1 MARHRRTAAA
11 IAAASLLAALAAC
24 AQDDPGPAEST
35 DPEGRSASA
44 QEYRPGRSAVLER
57 PAGEPAAVVVLVP
70 GGGWASADPGGFD
83 SLASALVGSG
93 LAVVTITYGTSGTG
107 DRYPTPVLDVAC
119 AASYAA
125 AQVPD
130 LPVVLVGHS
139 AGAHLA
145 ALAALQPP
153 GTPDAP
159 EDDECSSPP
168 HPADAVVGL
177 AGPYD
182 LAEVDFAVELFGA
195 SRDEEPTLWTEGN
208 PVTWAQERPEVPFLL
223 VHGDADSVVPTSF
236 STSFGQVLREGGH
249 DVVVEILPGV
259 DHGDV
264 FQGDVVGDLL
274 VRWVEDEVLSGP
286 GAARP

>member
-1 MARHRRTAAA
+1 MARLRRTAAA
-11 IAAASLLAALAAC
+11 LAAASLLAALAAC
-24 AQDDPGPAEST
+24 SQDAPDTSASPDP
-35 DPEGRSASA
+35 DGRSASA
-44 QEYRPGRSAVLER
+44 QEYRPGRAAVLEL
-57 PAGEPAAVVVLVP
+57 PAGEPAGVVVLVP
-70 GGGWASADPGGFD
+70 GGGWASADPGGFA
-83 SLASALVGSG
+83 SLASTLVDSG

-159 EDDECSSPP
+159 ADDECSSPQ
-168 HPADAVVGL
+168 HLADAVVGL

-182 LAEVDFAVELFGA
+182 LAEVDFAAELFGA
-195 SRDEEPTLWTEGN
+195 SRDEEPALWTEGN
-208 PVTWAQERPEVPFLL
+208 PVTWAPERPAVPFLL
-223 VHGDADSVVPTSF
+223 LHGDADSVVPTSF
-236 STSFGQVLREGGH
+236 STSFGQVLRQNGH

-274 VRWVEDEVLSGP
+274 ARWVEDEVLSGP

>member
-11 IAAASLLAALAAC
+11 IAAAALLSALPAC
-24 AQDDPGPAEST
+24 SGDAPDPSASA
-35 DPEGRSASA
+35 DPVGRSASA
-44 QEYRPGRSAVLER
+44 EEYRPGRAAVLEL
-57 PAGEPAAVVVLVP
+57 PAGEPTGVVVLVP
-70 GGGWASADPGGFD
+70 GGGWASADPGGLG
-83 SLASALVGSG
+83 SLASALVGAG
-93 LAVVTITYGTSGTG
+93 LAVVTITYGTSGSG

-145 ALAALQPP
+145 SLAALQPP

-159 EDDECSSPP
+159 DDECPSPP

-195 SRDEEPTLWTEGN
+195 SREQEPTLWTEGN

-236 STSFGQVLREGGH
+236 STSFGQVLRGGGH

-264 FQGDVVGDLL
+264 LQGDVVGDLL

-286 GAARP
+286 GPARP